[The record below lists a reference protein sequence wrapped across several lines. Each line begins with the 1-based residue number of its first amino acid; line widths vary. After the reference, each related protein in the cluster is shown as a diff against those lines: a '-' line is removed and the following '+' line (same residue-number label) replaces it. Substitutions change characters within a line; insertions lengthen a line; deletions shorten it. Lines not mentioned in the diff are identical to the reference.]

1 MIKKE
6 DFFRPSEEYSMIPFW
21 FWNADLNNE
30 ELINQLYQMK
40 EKGISKVIIHARKG
54 LTIPYLGNEWF
65 SKMKL
70 SCQVAK
76 KLGMTI
82 FVYDENNWPSGYAD
96 GKVIEK
102 DPFFAAKCLS
112 VEKIYPVLGKPIVV
126 NEKPNSEI
134 VSVIAV
140 YQDKEFIDITDYGK
154 NGKEPWAS
162 KTLCWEVFV
171 FRMENCAHC
180 PAYSNLPYVDLLN
193 KDATDAF
200 IASTHEQYKI
210 NLKEYYGSVIKG
222 FFTDE
227 PGFYQNYLEQAK
239 NLNTIIWTKK
249 FPTEF
254 KEIFGYDLRPYLPTL
269 FQDMPVSSKIRKDY
283 YKALTLIYKE
293 SFFDEI
299 RNYLHK
305 DGLILIGHLH
315 REEKLEWLVQT
326 EGNFFSAIDG
336 LDYSGLDCI
345 NRDFPRIS
353 EKLASSAADLLN
365 KPRTLS
371 ETFGCFSWGLTP
383 NEIKERIDLQYVQG
397 VNLLVPHA
405 FFYSIE
411 GVRKNECP
419 PSLFIQNPYW
429 PYFRQISDYVSRL
442 SYVLSNGK
450 HDCKV
455 GVYYPSRKATK
466 LFTPLNHYE
475 IRKIDE
481 CLDRLVLSL
490 LNKGIDFT
498 LLNEDFIE
506 KAAIKENGV
515 YIDHLYK
522 AIVCPCS
529 PDEDIKEKIEEA
541 SKHCNVVILGENEG
555 KEGKKSLFRYYQED
569 EVAFYL
575 CKKMNFGIEANG
587 IFSYSRKIASSKF
600 VFLLNYLNR
609 DNVAFLNL
617 NKGIEVEQFDLET
630 GTTRVLFAS
639 KNKKRNVKLTLSSK
653 QSILL
658 CFKKGKDKAIK
669 KEKFE
674 KLPLTF
680 VSSYFNKKEE
690 KDISAHKNNIK
701 NFDGKAS
708 LSYKFYLEKL
718 PSKIK
723 VAFSNA
729 TDFASIYCNDKYV
742 QTRLW
747 QPFEFDITP
756 YCRQGENFIRI
767 DIENVK
773 GNAYEGLDLDC
784 GLASAPYL
792 LIKK

>member
-1 MIKKE
+1 
-6 DFFRPSEEYSMIPFW
+6 MIPFW

-102 DPFFAAKCLS
+102 DPSFAAKCLS

-353 EKLASSAADLLN
+353 EKLASSAADL
-365 KPRTLS
+365 
-371 ETFGCFSWGLTP
+371 
-383 NEIKERIDLQYVQG
+383 
-397 VNLLVPHA
+397 
-405 FFYSIE
+405 
-411 GVRKNECP
+411 
-419 PSLFIQNPYW
+419 
-429 PYFRQISDYVSRL
+429 
-442 SYVLSNGK
+442 
-450 HDCKV
+450 
-455 GVYYPSRKATK
+455 
-466 LFTPLNHYE
+466 
-475 IRKIDE
+475 
-481 CLDRLVLSL
+481 
-490 LNKGIDFT
+490 
-498 LLNEDFIE
+498 
-506 KAAIKENGV
+506 
-515 YIDHLYK
+515 
-522 AIVCPCS
+522 
-529 PDEDIKEKIEEA
+529 
-541 SKHCNVVILGENEG
+541 
-555 KEGKKSLFRYYQED
+555 
-569 EVAFYL
+569 
-575 CKKMNFGIEANG
+575 
-587 IFSYSRKIASSKF
+587 
-600 VFLLNYLNR
+600 
-609 DNVAFLNL
+609 
-617 NKGIEVEQFDLET
+617 
-630 GTTRVLFAS
+630 
-639 KNKKRNVKLTLSSK
+639 
-653 QSILL
+653 
-658 CFKKGKDKAIK
+658 
-669 KEKFE
+669 
-674 KLPLTF
+674 
-680 VSSYFNKKEE
+680 
-690 KDISAHKNNIK
+690 
-701 NFDGKAS
+701 
-708 LSYKFYLEKL
+708 
-718 PSKIK
+718 
-723 VAFSNA
+723 
-729 TDFASIYCNDKYV
+729 
-742 QTRLW
+742 
-747 QPFEFDITP
+747 
-756 YCRQGENFIRI
+756 
-767 DIENVK
+767 
-773 GNAYEGLDLDC
+773 
-784 GLASAPYL
+784 
-792 LIKK
+792 